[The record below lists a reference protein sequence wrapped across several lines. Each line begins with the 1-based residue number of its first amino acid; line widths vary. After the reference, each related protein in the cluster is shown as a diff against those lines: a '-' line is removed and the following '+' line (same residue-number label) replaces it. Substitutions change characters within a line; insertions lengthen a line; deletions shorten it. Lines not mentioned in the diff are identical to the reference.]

1 MKNRLAAALAAALL
15 GLTFTASA
23 SFAADPTDAATDVV
37 VDPAEPLVT
46 DEAVDA
52 VAYGETDPTTT
63 DEPVAI
69 DDPAAVDAGSEV
81 SPEAMRALTMD
92 APMAANAP
100 VEEESTSAVLPA
112 ALAAATAAV
121 VGFAVVRRRKLN
133 S

>member
-37 VDPAEPLVT
+37 VDPAEPLV
-46 DEAVDA
+46 
-52 VAYGETDPTTT
+52 T

-112 ALAAATAAV
+112 ALAAAAAAV